1 MQDQAVR
8 PFKGLVNDNGEVL
21 TKKKE
26 EKIMNEELTKEE
38 KKWFGTLLSYAKGSG
53 GRLGTSV
60 IFSMISLV
68 SGLVPYYCV
77 YRILDGY
84 ITGSLDKTVVLRFCL
99 VAFLAYLLKVVCFG
113 ISTGISHYVAFNV
126 LEGLRL
132 KVADVFLKAP
142 LGEVYDHSIG
152 EIKGVIVDKI
162 EDIEPPLAHVVPE
175 GAGHI
180 LLPIVCFIALILVD
194 VRVAFASLL
203 ALPLGMI
210 FMMLTFKLSGKNM
223 TKYQEANA
231 NMSSMIV
238 EYVEGIEVIKAFG
251 KAGVSYEKFAG
262 AIKNYRDF
270 VIEWLESTW
279 VTMKL
284 AFAFM
289 PATLLGVVPVSILLV
304 SKGSMTISEM
314 ALAVM
319 LAMSMVISMAKIE
332 VFSNGLRQMQYTVL
346 EIQKLLKI
354 DRFPEPSVDK
364 LPDDHTIEMK
374 DVHFSY
380 DDEEGEVLH
389 GIDLTMKEG
398 SFTALVGPSG
408 GGKSTVAKLIARF
421 WDVSGGSISIGGIDI
436 KDMKVTTLANI
447 VSFVTQDNFLF
458 SRSIMENIRLG
469 KPDATD
475 EEVMEAAKAAC
486 CDEFIRKLP
495 DGYDTSAGEA
505 GKRLSGGER
514 QRIAIARM
522 MLKDSPIVI
531 LDEATAFTDPENET
545 KLQESIANLTRGKTL
560 LVIAHR
566 LSTIKNADNIVVL
579 DNGRIEA
586 QGTQE
591 ELMAASPLYNRMW
604 QAHIGARNWA
614 AGNVADRHVKEA

>member
-1 MQDQAVR
+1 
-8 PFKGLVNDNGEVL
+8 
-21 TKKKE
+21 
-26 EKIMNEELTKEE
+26 MNEDAMNE

-53 GRLGTSV
+53 GRLGISV
-60 IFSMISLV
+60 VLSMLSLL
-68 SGLVPYYCV
+68 SGLIPYYCV
-77 YRILDGY
+77 YRIVDRY
-84 ITGSLDKTVVLRFCL
+84 MAGSLDKQYILTCCFVAVCAYFIKVLF
-99 VAFLAYLLKVVCFG
+99 FG
-113 ISTGISHYVAFNV
+113 FSTGISHYVAFNV

-132 KVADVFLKAP
+132 KVADTFLKAP
-142 LGEVYDHSIG
+142 LGEVYAHSIG

-180 LLPIVCFIALILVD
+180 LLPVISFIALAIVD
-194 VRVAFASLL
+194 IRVALAALI
-203 ALPLGMI
+203 ALPLGLV

-223 TKYQEANA
+223 EKYQTANA
-231 NMSSMIV
+231 HMSSVIV

-262 AIKNYRDF
+262 SITNYKDF
-270 VIEWLESTW
+270 VIEWMESTW
-279 VTMKL
+279 ITMKL
-284 AFAFM
+284 AFAFL

-304 SKGSMTISEM
+304 GNGSLTVSEM
-314 ALAVM
+314 ALCVM

-332 VFSNGLRQMQYTVL
+332 IFSNGLRQMQYTVC
-346 EIQKLLKI
+346 EIQKLLDIKSLSES
-354 DRFPEPSVDK
+354 DANK
-364 LPDDHTIEMK
+364 KPDEYSIELN
-374 DVHFSY
+374 DVHFAY
-380 DDEEGEVLH
+380 DEKEGEVLK
-389 GIDLTMKEG
+389 GINLSLKEG

-421 WDVSGGSISIGGIDI
+421 WDVTGGSIKIGGIDI
-436 KDMKVTTLANI
+436 KDISVTALADI

-469 KPDATD
+469 KPDASD
-475 EEVMEAAKAAC
+475 EEVIQAARAAC
-486 CDEFIRKLP
+486 CEDFILKLP
-495 DGYDTSAGEA
+495 EGYNTSAGEA

-522 MLKDSPIVI
+522 MLKDAPIVI

-545 KLQESIANLTRGKTL
+545 KLQESIGNLTKGKTL

-586 QGTQE
+586 EGTQE
-591 ELMAASPLYNRMW
+591 ELMEKSPLYQRMW

-614 AGNVADRHVKEA
+614 AGNVKEA

>member
-1 MQDQAVR
+1 M
-8 PFKGLVNDNGEVL
+8 NDEV
-21 TKKKE
+21 
-26 EKIMNEELTKEE
+26 TKEE
-38 KKWFGTLLSYAKGSG
+38 KRWFGTLLSYAKGSG
-53 GRLGTSV
+53 GKLFVSV
-60 IFSMISLV
+60 IFSIISLI
-68 SGLVPYYCV
+68 SGLVPYYFV
-77 YRILDGY
+77 YLMLDRY
-84 ITGSLDKTVVLRFCL
+84 ITGDLDKPFVLNCSL
-99 VAFLAYLLKVVCFG
+99 AALLAYLLKVICFG
-113 ISTGISHYVAFNV
+113 ISTGISHHVAFNV

-132 KVADVFLKAP
+132 KVADTFLKAP
-142 LGEVYDHSIG
+142 LGEVYAHSIG
-152 EIKGVIVDKI
+152 EIKNVIIDKI

-180 LLPIVCFIALILVD
+180 LLPIVCFAALALVD
-194 VRVAFASLL
+194 IRVAL
-203 ALPLGMI
+203 AALAAFPLGLI

-223 TKYQEANA
+223 EKYQMANA
-231 NMSSMIV
+231 GMSSMIV

-251 KAGVSYEKFAG
+251 KTGSSYEKFAG
-262 AIKNYRDF
+262 SICDYRDF
-270 VIEWLESTW
+270 VIEWLKSTW

-304 SKGSMTISEM
+304 NNGSMTVSEM
-314 ALAVM
+314 ALSVM

-346 EIQKLLKI
+346 EVKKFLDIKSLSE
-354 DRFPEPSVDK
+354 PETEH
-364 LPDDHTIEMK
+364 LPDEYSIEMT
-374 DVHFSY
+374 DVHFTY
-380 DDEEGEVLH
+380 DEEQGEVLH
-389 GIDLTMKEG
+389 GIDLTIPEG

-421 WDVSGGSISIGGIDI
+421 WDVSSGSIKIGGIDI
-436 KDMKVTTLANI
+436 KDMKVESLADI

-458 SRSIMENIRLG
+458 SRSIKENIRLG
-469 KPDATD
+469 NPNATD
-475 EEVMEAAKAAC
+475 EEVMRAAKAAC
-486 CDEFIRKLP
+486 CDEFIQKLP

-522 MLKDSPIVI
+522 MLKDAPIVI

-545 KLQESIANLTRGKTL
+545 KLQASIANLTRGKTL

-566 LSTIKNADNIVVL
+566 LSTIKNADRIVVL
-579 DNGRIEA
+579 NDGRIEDM
-586 QGTQE
+586 GTQE
-591 ELMAASPLYNRMW
+591 ELMERSPLYNRMW

-614 AGNVADRHVKEA
+614 AGNLKEA

>member
-1 MQDQAVR
+1 M
-8 PFKGLVNDNGEVL
+8 NGEG
-21 TKKKE
+21 
-26 EKIMNEELTKEE
+26 IEE

-53 GRLGTSV
+53 GRLGASV
-60 IFSMISLV
+60 VFSMISLI
-68 SGLVPYYCV
+68 SGLVPYYLV
-77 YRILDGY
+77 YRMLDLY
-84 ITGSLDKTVVLRFCL
+84 IEGELDK
-99 VAFLAYLLKVVCFG
+99 AFVIKYSLAALLAYLIKVVCFG

-142 LGEVYDHSIG
+142 LGEVYAHSIG
-152 EIKGVIVDKI
+152 EIKSVIIDKI

-180 LLPIVCFIALILVD
+180 LLPIVCFIALAIVD
-194 VRVAFASLL
+194 IRVALASLL
-203 ALPLGMI
+203 ALPLGLV

-223 TKYQEANA
+223 AKYQEANA
-231 NMSSMIV
+231 SMSSMIV

-251 KAGVSYEKFAG
+251 KTGVSYEKFAG
-262 AIKNYRDF
+262 SICNYRDF
-270 VIEWLESTW
+270 VIEWLKSTW
-279 VTMKL
+279 ITMKL

-304 SKGSMTISEM
+304 NKGSMTVSEM
-314 ALAVM
+314 ALSVM

-346 EIQKLLKI
+346 EVKKFLDIPSLVE
-354 DRFPEPSVDK
+354 PETERLPSEF
-364 LPDDHTIEMK
+364 TIEMS
-374 DVHFSY
+374 DVHFTY
-380 DDEEGEVLH
+380 DEEQGEVLH
-389 GIDLTMKEG
+389 GIDLTMPEG

-421 WDVSGGSISIGGIDI
+421 WDVTGGSIKIGGIDI
-436 KDMKVTTLANI
+436 RDMKVESLANV

-458 SRSIMENIRLG
+458 ARSIKENIRLG
-469 KPDATD
+469 NPNASD
-475 EEVMEAAKAAC
+475 EQVMRAAKAAC
-486 CDEFIRKLP
+486 CDDFIRKLP
-495 DGYDTSAGEA
+495 QGYDTSAGEA

-522 MLKDSPIVI
+522 MLKDAPIVI

-545 KLQESIANLTRGKTL
+545 RLQESIANLTKGKTL

-566 LSTIKNADNIVVL
+566 LSTIKNADRIVVL
-579 DNGRIEA
+579 NDGRIEDA
-586 QGTQE
+586 GTQE
-591 ELMAASPLYNRMW
+591 ELMARSPLYNRMW

-614 AGNVADRHVKEA
+614 AGNKKEA

>member
-1 MQDQAVR
+1 
-8 PFKGLVNDNGEVL
+8 
-21 TKKKE
+21 
-26 EKIMNEELTKEE
+26 MNEEAMNE
-38 KKWFGTLLSYAKGSG
+38 KNWFGTLLSYAKGSG

-60 IFSMISLV
+60 VFSVLSLV
-68 SGLVPYYCV
+68 AGLIPYYCV
-77 YRILDGY
+77 YRIVDRY
-84 ITGSLDKTVVLRFCL
+84 MEGSLDKQYVLTWCL
-99 VAFLAYLLKVVCFG
+99 IALCAYLIKVLFFG

-132 KVADVFLKAP
+132 KVADTFLKAP
-142 LGEVYDHSIG
+142 LGEVYAHSIG

-180 LLPIVCFIALILVD
+180 LLPIVSFIALAVVD
-194 VRVAFASLL
+194 IRVALAALI
-203 ALPLGMI
+203 ALPLGLL
-210 FMMLTFKLSGKNM
+210 FMALTFKLSGKNM
-223 TKYQEANA
+223 EKYQTANA
-231 NMSSMIV
+231 HMSSVIV

-262 AIKNYRDF
+262 SITDYKNF
-270 VIEWLESTW
+270 VIEWMESTW
-279 VTMKL
+279 ITMKL
-284 AFAFM
+284 AFAFL
-289 PATLLGVVPVSILLV
+289 PATLLGVVPISILLIGKGELSV
-304 SKGSMTISEM
+304 SQM
-314 ALAVM
+314 ALCAM

-332 VFSNGLRQMQYTVL
+332 VFSNGLRQMQYTVC
-346 EIQKLLKI
+346 EIQKLLNIKGLSES
-354 DRFPEPSVDK
+354 DSHK
-364 LPDDHTIEMK
+364 KPDEYSIELN
-374 DVHFSY
+374 DVHFAY
-380 DDEEGEVLH
+380 DEKEGEVLK
-389 GIDLTMKEG
+389 GINLSLKEG

-421 WDVSGGSISIGGIDI
+421 WDVTGGSIKIGGIDI
-436 KDMKVTTLANI
+436 KNISVTDLADI

-475 EEVMEAAKAAC
+475 EEVMQAARAAC
-486 CDEFIRKLP
+486 CEDFILKLP
-495 DGYDTSAGEA
+495 DGYNTSAGEA

-522 MLKDSPIVI
+522 MLKDAPIVI

-545 KLQESIANLTRGKTL
+545 KLQESIANLTKGKTL

-579 DNGRIEA
+579 NNGWIEA
-586 QGTQE
+586 EGSQE
-591 ELMAASPLYNRMW
+591 ELMEKSPLYQRMW
-604 QAHIGARNWA
+604 QAHIGAKNWA
-614 AGNVADRHVKEA
+614 AGNVKEA

>member
-1 MQDQAVR
+1 
-8 PFKGLVNDNGEVL
+8 
-21 TKKKE
+21 
-26 EKIMNEELTKEE
+26 MNEEMSKEE

-53 GRLGTSV
+53 GRLGVSV
-60 IFSMISLV
+60 VFSMISLL
-68 SGLVPYYCV
+68 SGIIPYYCV
-77 YRILDGY
+77 YRILDQFIRG
-84 ITGSLDKTVVLRFCL
+84 ILEKDFILHWCL
-99 VAFLAYLLKVVCFG
+99 IALIAYLVKVVCFG

-132 KVADVFLKAP
+132 KVADTFLKAP
-142 LGEVYDHSIG
+142 LGEVYAHSIG

-180 LLPIVCFIALILVD
+180 LLPIVCFVALALVD
-194 VRVAFASLL
+194 IRVALAALL
-203 ALPLGMI
+203 ALPLGLI
-210 FMMLTFKLSGKNM
+210 FMMLTFKISGKNM

-231 NMSSMIV
+231 HMSSVIV

-251 KAGVSYEKFAG
+251 KSGVSYEKFAG
-262 AIKNYRDF
+262 AIRNYRDF
-270 VIEWLESTW
+270 VIDWLESTW

-304 SKGSMTISEM
+304 GKGSITVSEM

-332 VFSNGLRQMQYTVL
+332 IFSNGLRQMQYTVL
-346 EIQKLLKI
+346 EIQKLLNIKSL
-354 DRFPEPSVDK
+354 PEPKTEQKPEHYS
-364 LPDDHTIEMK
+364 IELK
-374 DVHFSY
+374 DVRFTY
-380 DDEEGEVLH
+380 DEANGEVLH
-389 GIDLTMKEG
+389 GINLTMKEG
-398 SFTALVGPSG
+398 GFTALVGPSG

-421 WDVSGGSISIGGIDI
+421 WDVSSGSIKIGGVDI
-436 KDMKVTTLANI
+436 KNLNVTTLADI

-458 SRSIMENIRLG
+458 SRSLMENIRLG
-469 KPDATD
+469 NPKATD
-475 EEVMEAAKAAC
+475 EEVIAVAKAAC

-495 DGYDTSAGEA
+495 DGYNTSAGEA

-522 MLKDSPIVI
+522 MLKNAPIVI

-545 KLQESIANLTRGKTL
+545 KLQESIANLTKGKTL

-566 LSTIKNADNIVVL
+566 LSTIKKADQIVVL
-579 DNGRIEA
+579 NNGQIEA

-591 ELMAASPLYNRMW
+591 ELMERSPLYQRMW

-614 AGNVADRHVKEA
+614 AGSTAK

>member
-1 MQDQAVR
+1 
-8 PFKGLVNDNGEVL
+8 
-21 TKKKE
+21 
-26 EKIMNEELTKEE
+26 MNEETAKEE

-53 GRLGTSV
+53 GKLGLSV
-60 IFSMISLV
+60 VFSMVSLLA
-68 SGLVPYYCV
+68 GLVPYYCV
-77 YRILDGY
+77 YGILDRY
-84 ITGSLDKTVVLRFCL
+84 ITDSLDK
-99 VAFLAYLLKVVCFG
+99 AFLLNRCLIALCAYLVKVICFG

-142 LGEVYDHSIG
+142 LGEVYAHSIG
-152 EIKGVIVDKI
+152 EIKSVIVDKI

-180 LLPIVCFIALILVD
+180 LLPIVCFAALAMVD
-194 VRVAFASLL
+194 IRVALASLL
-203 ALPLGMI
+203 ALPIGMI

-231 NMSSMIV
+231 HMSSMIV

-262 AIKNYRDF
+262 SIRDYRDF

-289 PATLLGVVPVSILLV
+289 PATLLGVIPVSIMLV
-304 SKGSMTISEM
+304 GKGSMTVSEM
-314 ALAVM
+314 ALSVM
-319 LAMSMVISMAKIE
+319 LAMSMVISMTKIE

-346 EIQKLLKI
+346 EIQKFLKI
-354 DRFPEPSVDK
+354 KSLPEPEKEK
-364 LPDDHTIEMK
+364 LPVSHTIELK
-374 DVHFSY
+374 DVHFTY
-380 DDEEGEVLH
+380 DEDQGEVLH
-389 GIDLTMKEG
+389 GIDLTMNEG

-421 WDVSGGSISIGGIDI
+421 WDVSGGSISIGGMNIKDI
-436 KDMKVTTLANI
+436 KVTSLADI

-475 EEVMEAAKAAC
+475 EEVISAAREAC
-486 CDEFIRKLP
+486 CDDFIRKLP
-495 DGYDTSAGEA
+495 DGYNTSAGEA

-522 MLKDSPIVI
+522 MLKNAPIVI

-545 KLQESIANLTRGKTL
+545 KLQESIANLTKGKTL

-566 LSTIKNADNIVVL
+566 LSTIKNADRIVVL
-579 DNGRIEA
+579 NDGRIEDM
-586 QGTQE
+586 GTQE
-591 ELMAASPLYNRMW
+591 ELMERSALYRRMW
-604 QAHIGARNWA
+604 QAHIGAKSWA
-614 AGNVADRHVKEA
+614 VKEA

>member
-1 MQDQAVR
+1 M
-8 PFKGLVNDNGEVL
+8 
-21 TKKKE
+21 KE
-26 EKIMNEELTKEE
+26 EMSKEE

-53 GRLGTSV
+53 GRLVSSV
-60 IFSMISLV
+60 IFSMISLL
-68 SGLVPYYCV
+68 SGILPYYCV
-77 YRILDGY
+77 YRILDRY
-84 ITGSLDKTVVLRFCL
+84 IAGNLDKDYVLYWSMTALISYL
-99 VAFLAYLLKVVCFG
+99 VKVVCFG
-113 ISTGISHYVAFNV
+113 ISTGISHFVAFNV

-132 KVADVFLKAP
+132 KVADTFLKAP
-142 LGEVYDHSIG
+142 LGEVYAHSIG

-180 LLPIVCFIALILVD
+180 LLPIVCFAALAVVD
-194 VRVAFASLL
+194 IRVALAALL
-203 ALPLGMI
+203 AFPIGLI
-210 FMMLTFKLSGKNM
+210 FMILTFKLSGKNM
-223 TKYQEANA
+223 DKYQEANA
-231 NMSSMIV
+231 HMSSVIV

-251 KAGVSYEKFAG
+251 RSGVSYEKFAG
-262 AIKNYRDF
+262 SIRDYRDF
-270 VIEWLESTW
+270 VIEWMESTW

-284 AFAFM
+284 AFAFL
-289 PATLLGVVPVSILLV
+289 PATLLGVIPVSIMLV
-304 SKGSMTISEM
+304 GKGSMTISEM
-314 ALAVM
+314 ALSVM

-346 EIQKLLKI
+346 EIQKLLNIKNL
-354 DRFPEPSVDK
+354 PEPESERK
-364 LPDDHTIEMK
+364 PDHYSIELK

-380 DDEEGEVLH
+380 DEEDGEVLH
-389 GIDLTMKEG
+389 GIDLKMKEG

-421 WDVSGGSISIGGIDI
+421 WDVTDGRIKIGDVDI
-436 KDMKVTTLANI
+436 KDLKVGTLADI

-458 SRSIMENIRLG
+458 ARSIMENIRLG
-469 KPDATD
+469 NPKATD
-475 EEVMEAAKAAC
+475 EEVIAAAKAAC

-495 DGYDTSAGEA
+495 DGYNTSAGEA

-522 MLKDSPIVI
+522 MLKNAPIVI

-545 KLQESIANLTRGKTL
+545 KLQESIANLTKGKTL

-566 LSTIKNADNIVVL
+566 LSTIKKADQIVVL
-579 DNGRIEA
+579 NGGRIEA

-591 ELMAASPLYNRMW
+591 ELMERSPIYQRMW
-604 QAHIGARNWA
+604 QAHVGAKNWA
-614 AGNVADRHVKEA
+614 AGSTAV

>member
-1 MQDQAVR
+1 
-8 PFKGLVNDNGEVL
+8 VL
-21 TKKKE
+21 TKETLDQCFSKRKGKKTMSE
-26 EKIMNEELTKEE
+26 EVTKEE

-53 GRLGTSV
+53 GRLGASV
-60 IFSMISLV
+60 IFSVISLIA
-68 SGLVPYYCV
+68 GLVPYYLV
-77 YRILDGY
+77 YRILDRY
-84 ITGSLDKTVVLRFCL
+84 ISGNLDRTYVINLSLAAL
-99 VAFLAYLLKVVCFG
+99 LAYLVKVVCFG

-142 LGEVYDHSIG
+142 LGDVTAHSIG

-180 LLPIVCFIALILVD
+180 LLPIVCFIALAIVD
-194 VRVAFASLL
+194 IRVALAALL
-203 ALPLGMI
+203 ALPLGLI

-231 NMSSMIV
+231 HMSSMIV

-251 KAGVSYEKFAG
+251 KAGVSYEKFASS
-262 AIKNYRDF
+262 IRDYRDF

-304 SKGSMTISEM
+304 GKESMTVSQM
-314 ALAVM
+314 ALSVM

-332 VFSNGLRQMQYTVL
+332 IFSNGLRQMQYTVL

-354 DRFPEPSVDK
+354 KSLPEPEKEK
-364 LPDDHTIEMK
+364 LPDNYSIELK
-374 DVHFSY
+374 DVHFAY
-380 DDEEGEVLH
+380 DEEDGEVLH
-389 GIDLTMKEG
+389 GIDLSMKEG

-421 WDVSGGSISIGGIDI
+421 WDVSSGSISIGGVDI
-436 KDMKVTTLANI
+436 KELKVTSLADI

-458 SRSIMENIRLG
+458 SRTIMENIRLG
-469 KPDATD
+469 KPDASD
-475 EEVMEAAKAAC
+475 EEVIEAAKSAC

-495 DGYDTSAGEA
+495 DGYNTSAGEA

-522 MLKDSPIVI
+522 MLKNAPVVI

-566 LSTIKNADNIVVL
+566 LSTIKNADRIVVL
-579 DNGRIEA
+579 DDGRIEA
-586 QGTQE
+586 VGTQE
-591 ELMAASPLYNRMW
+591 ELMEKSPLYQRMW
-604 QAHIGARNWA
+604 QAHIGARSWA
-614 AGNVADRHVKEA
+614 AGNVKEA

>member
-1 MQDQAVR
+1 MNEEVR
-8 PFKGLVNDNGEVL
+8 
-21 TKKKE
+21 KKE
-26 EKIMNEELTKEE
+26 EKN
-38 KKWFGTLLSYAKGSG
+38 WFGTLLSYAKGSG
-53 GRLGTSV
+53 GRLV
-60 IFSMISLV
+60 FSMVLSMVSLLA
-68 SGLVPYYCV
+68 GLIPYYLV
-77 YRILDGY
+77 YRILDRY
-84 ITGSLDKTVVLRFCL
+84 IGGTLDKPFVLYISLFAL
-99 VAFLAYLLKVVCFG
+99 LAYLVKVICFG
-113 ISTGISHYVAFNV
+113 FSTGISHYVAFHV

-132 KVADVFLKAP
+132 KVADTFLKAP
-142 LGEVYDHSIG
+142 LGEVYAHSIG

-180 LLPIVCFIALILVD
+180 VLPIVCFVALALVD
-194 VRVAFASLL
+194 IRVALGALL
-203 ALPLGMI
+203 AFPVGLI
-210 FMMLTFKLSGKNM
+210 FMMLTFKISGKNM

-231 NMSSMIV
+231 HMSSIIV

-262 AIKNYRDF
+262 SIVNYRDF
-270 VIEWLESTW
+270 VIEWLQSTW

-304 SKGSMTISEM
+304 GKGSMTISEM
-314 ALAVM
+314 ALSVM

-346 EIQKLLKI
+346 EIQKILNIKSL
-354 DRFPEPSVDK
+354 PEPEEEK
-364 LPDDHTIEMK
+364 LPEEYSIELQ
-374 DVHFSY
+374 DVHFTY
-380 DDEEGEVLH
+380 EEEKGEVLH
-389 GIDLTMKEG
+389 GIDLSMKEG

-421 WDVSGGSISIGGIDI
+421 WDVSSGSITIGGVDF
-436 KDMKVTTLANI
+436 KNMKVTSLANI

-458 SRSIMENIRLG
+458 SKSIMENIRLG
-469 KPDATD
+469 NPTATD
-475 EEVMEAAKAAC
+475 EEVIEASRAAC

-495 DGYDTSAGEA
+495 EGYQTSAGEA

-522 MLKDSPIVI
+522 MLKNAPIVI

-545 KLQESIANLTRGKTL
+545 KLQESIANLTKGKTL

-566 LSTIKNADNIVVL
+566 LSTIKNADRIVVL
-579 DNGRIEA
+579 NDGRIEA
-586 QGTQE
+586 TGTQE
-591 ELMAASPLYNRMW
+591 ELMEHCELYRSMW
-604 QAHIGARNWA
+604 QAHIGAKNWA
-614 AGNVADRHVKEA
+614 AGNGKRGVENV

>member
-1 MQDQAVR
+1 MS
-8 PFKGLVNDNGEVL
+8 PFKGLVNKNGKTLAKNIFNER
-21 TKKKE
+21 KKYV
-26 EKIMNEELTKEE
+26 MNEQMSKEE
-38 KKWFGTLLSYAKGSG
+38 KKWFGTLMSYAKGSG
-53 GRLGTSV
+53 GRLGVSV
-60 IFSMISLV
+60 VFSMISLL
-68 SGLVPYYCV
+68 SGIIPYYCV
-77 YRILDGY
+77 YRILDCFILGGLEKD
-84 ITGSLDKTVVLRFCL
+84 IVIHWSLIALIAYFVKVL
-99 VAFLAYLLKVVCFG
+99 CFG

-132 KVADVFLKAP
+132 KVADTFLKAP
-142 LGEVYDHSIG
+142 LGEVYAHSIG

-180 LLPIVCFIALILVD
+180 LLPMVCFVALAVIDIRIALS
-194 VRVAFASLL
+194 ALL
-203 ALPLGMI
+203 AFPIGFI
-210 FMMLTFKLSGKNM
+210 FMILTFVISGKNM

-231 NMSSMIV
+231 HMSSVIV

-251 KAGVSYEKFAG
+251 KSGVSYEKFA
-262 AIKNYRDF
+262 ASICNYRDF
-270 VIEWLESTW
+270 VIDWLESTW

-304 SKGSMTISEM
+304 GKGSMTVSEM
-314 ALAVM
+314 ALSVM

-332 VFSNGLRQMQYTVL
+332 IFSNGLRQMQYTVL
-346 EIQKLLKI
+346 EIQKLLNIKSL
-354 DRFPEPSVDK
+354 PEPKNEKKPKHYS
-364 LPDDHTIEMK
+364 IELN
-374 DVHFSY
+374 DVRFTY
-380 DDEEGEVLH
+380 DEEDGEVLH
-389 GIDLTMKEG
+389 GINLAMKEG

-421 WDVSGGSISIGGIDI
+421 WDVSGGSIKIGGVDI
-436 KDMKVTTLANI
+436 KELKVTTLADI

-458 SRSIMENIRLG
+458 SRSLMENIRLG
-469 KPDATD
+469 NPKASD
-475 EEVMEAAKAAC
+475 EEVIAVAKAAC

-495 DGYDTSAGEA
+495 DGYNTSAGEA

-522 MLKDSPIVI
+522 MLKNAPIVI

-566 LSTIKNADNIVVL
+566 LSTIKKADQIVVL
-579 DNGRIEA
+579 NDGIIEA

-591 ELMAASPLYNRMW
+591 ELMNKSLLYQRMW

-614 AGNVADRHVKEA
+614 AGSTAV

>member
-1 MQDQAVR
+1 MS
-8 PFKGLVNDNGEVL
+8 
-21 TKKKE
+21 
-26 EKIMNEELTKEE
+26 MNEEVTTEE
-38 KKWFGTLLSYAKGSG
+38 KKWFATLLSYAKGSG
-53 GRLGTSV
+53 GRLGASV

-77 YRILDGY
+77 CSILDRY
-84 ITGSLDKTVVLRFCL
+84 MSGSPDRSMVLRYCL
-99 VAFLAYLLKVVCFG
+99 IAFIAYLVKVICFG

-142 LGEVYDHSIG
+142 LGEVYAHSIG

-180 LLPIVCFIALILVD
+180 LLPIVCFIALATLDI
-194 VRVAFASLL
+194 RVALAALL
-203 ALPLGMI
+203 ALPIGMV

-262 AIKNYRDF
+262 AIRNYRDF
-270 VIEWLESTW
+270 VIEWLEGTW

-304 SKGSMTISEM
+304 QKGSMTISEM

-354 DRFPEPSVDK
+354 DSLPEPSVEK
-364 LPDDHTIEMK
+364 LPEDHTIEIK

-380 DDEEGEVLH
+380 DDEEEVLH

-421 WDVSGGSISIGGIDI
+421 WDVSGGSISIGGTDI
-436 KDMKVTTLANI
+436 KDMKVTSLANI

-458 SRSIMENIRLG
+458 SRSIKENIRLG
-469 KPDATD
+469 NPDASD
-475 EEVMEAAKAAC
+475 EEVMEAARAAC
-486 CDEFIRKLP
+486 CDEFIAKLP

-522 MLKDSPIVI
+522 MLKNAPIVI

-545 KLQESIANLTRGKTL
+545 KLQASIANLTKGKTL

-566 LSTIKNADNIVVL
+566 LSTIKKADNIVVL
-579 DNGRIEA
+579 NNGRIEA

-591 ELMAASPLYNRMW
+591 ELMENCPLYRRMW
-604 QAHIGARNWA
+604 QAHVGARGWA
-614 AGNVADRHVKEA
+614 AGNAAYRQAKEA

>member
-1 MQDQAVR
+1 M
-8 PFKGLVNDNGEVL
+8 GENL
-21 TKKKE
+21 K
-26 EKIMNEELTKEE
+26 KEE

-53 GRLGTSV
+53 GRLGASV
-60 IFSMISLV
+60 FFSMVSLIA
-68 SGLVPYYCV
+68 GLVPYYLV
-77 YRILDGY
+77 YLILDRY
-84 ITGSLDKTVVLRFCL
+84 IEGNLDRAYVLNL
-99 VAFLAYLLKVVCFG
+99 GLAAVLAYLVKVICFG

-142 LGEVYDHSIG
+142 LGEVTAHSIG

-180 LLPIVCFIALILVD
+180 LLPIVCFIALTMVD
-194 VRVAFASLL
+194 IRVALAALL
-203 ALPLGMI
+203 ALPLGLV

-223 TKYQEANA
+223 TKYQEANSH
-231 NMSSMIV
+231 MSSMIV

-251 KAGVSYEKFAG
+251 RAGVSYEKFAG
-262 AIKNYRDF
+262 SIMNYRDF
-270 VIEWLESTW
+270 VVEWMESTW

-289 PATLLGVVPVSILLV
+289 PATLLGVIPVSILLV
-304 SKGSMTISEM
+304 GKGSMTVSQM
-314 ALAVM
+314 ALSVM

-332 VFSNGLRQMQYTVL
+332 IFSNGLRQMQYTVL
-346 EIQKLLKI
+346 EIQKLLNIKSL
-354 DRFPEPSVDK
+354 PEPEEEK
-364 LPDDHTIEMK
+364 RPDNYAIEIK

-380 DDEEGEVLH
+380 DEEDGEVLH
-389 GIDLTMKEG
+389 GINLSMEEG

-421 WDVSGGSISIGGIDI
+421 WDVSSGSISIGGVDI
-436 KDMKVTTLANI
+436 KELKVTSLADI

-475 EEVMEAAKAAC
+475 EEVIRAAKSAC
-486 CDEFIRKLP
+486 CDEFIRRLP
-495 DGYDTSAGEA
+495 DGYNTSAGEA

-522 MLKDSPIVI
+522 MLKNAPVVI

-560 LVIAHR
+560 LVMAHR
-566 LSTIKNADNIVVL
+566 LSTIKNADRIVVL
-579 DNGRIEA
+579 NDGRIEA
-586 QGTQE
+586 EGTQE
-591 ELMAASPLYNRMW
+591 ELMEKSSLYQRMW
-604 QAHIGARNWA
+604 QAHIGARSWA
-614 AGNVADRHVKEA
+614 AGNVKEA

>member
-1 MQDQAVR
+1 M
-8 PFKGLVNDNGEVL
+8 NDEV
-21 TKKKE
+21 TKA
-26 EKIMNEELTKEE
+26 EKR
-38 KKWFGTLLSYAKGSG
+38 WFGTLLSYAKGSG
-53 GRLGTSV
+53 GKLFVSV
-60 IFSMISLV
+60 IFSMISLI
-68 SGLVPYYCV
+68 SGLVPYYFV
-77 YRILDGY
+77 YLMLDRY
-84 ITGSLDKTVVLRFCL
+84 ITGDLDKPFVLNCSL
-99 VAFLAYLLKVVCFG
+99 AALLAYLLKVICFG
-113 ISTGISHYVAFNV
+113 ISTGISHHVAFNV

-132 KVADVFLKAP
+132 KVADTFLKAP
-142 LGEVYDHSIG
+142 LGEVYAHSIG
-152 EIKGVIVDKI
+152 EIKNVIIDKI

-180 LLPIVCFIALILVD
+180 LLPIVCFAALALVD
-194 VRVAFASLL
+194 IRVAL
-203 ALPLGMI
+203 AALAAFPIGLI

-223 TKYQEANA
+223 EKYQKANA
-231 NMSSMIV
+231 GMSSMIV

-251 KAGVSYEKFAG
+251 KTGVSYEKFAG
-262 AIKNYRDF
+262 SICDYRDF
-270 VIEWLESTW
+270 VIEWLKSTW

-289 PATLLGVVPVSILLV
+289 PATLLGVVPVCILLTG
-304 SKGSMTISEM
+304 KGNITVSEM
-314 ALAVM
+314 ALSVM

-346 EIQKLLKI
+346 EVKKFLDIKSLSE
-354 DRFPEPSVDK
+354 PETEH
-364 LPDDHTIEMK
+364 LPDEYSIEMT
-374 DVHFSY
+374 DVHFTY
-380 DDEEGEVLH
+380 DEEQGEVLH
-389 GIDLTMKEG
+389 GIDLTIPEG

-421 WDVSGGSISIGGIDI
+421 WDVSSGSIKIGGIDI
-436 KDMKVTTLANI
+436 KDMKVESLADI

-458 SRSIMENIRLG
+458 SRSIKENIRLG
-469 KPDATD
+469 NPNATD
-475 EEVMEAAKAAC
+475 EEVMRVAKAAC
-486 CDEFIRKLP
+486 CDEFIQKLP

-522 MLKDSPIVI
+522 MLKDAPIVI

-566 LSTIKNADNIVVL
+566 LSTIKNADRIVVL
-579 DNGRIEA
+579 NDGCIEDM
-586 QGTQE
+586 GTQE
-591 ELMAASPLYNRMW
+591 ELMERSPLYNRMW

-614 AGNVADRHVKEA
+614 AGNLKEA

>member
-1 MQDQAVR
+1 
-8 PFKGLVNDNGEVL
+8 
-21 TKKKE
+21 
-26 EKIMNEELTKEE
+26 MNETASQEE

-53 GRLGTSV
+53 GRLGVSV
-60 IFSMISLV
+60 VFSMISLIA
-68 SGLVPYYCV
+68 GLIPYYLV
-77 YRILDGY
+77 YRILDRY
-84 ITGSLDKTVVLRFCL
+84 MAGSLDKAYVLQLSLAAVC
-99 VAFLAYLLKVVCFG
+99 AYLVKVLCFG
-113 ISTGISHYVAFNV
+113 ISTGISHYVAFHV

-132 KVADVFLKAP
+132 KVADTFLKAP
-142 LGEVYDHSIG
+142 LGEVYAHSIG

-180 LLPIVCFIALILVD
+180 LLPIVCFIALVMVD
-194 VRVAFASLL
+194 IRVALAALL
-203 ALPLGMI
+203 ALPLGLV
-210 FMMLTFKLSGKNM
+210 FMMLTFKLSGENM

-231 NMSSMIV
+231 RMSSMIV

-262 AIKNYRDF
+262 AIRDYRDF

-304 SKGSMTISEM
+304 GKGSMTVSEM
-314 ALAVM
+314 ALSVM

-332 VFSNGLRQMQYTVL
+332 IFSNGLRQMQYTVL
-346 EIQKLLKI
+346 EIQKLLTIKSL
-354 DRFPEPSVDK
+354 PEPETEK
-364 LPDDHTIEMK
+364 LPESYSIELK
-374 DVHFSY
+374 DVHFTY
-380 DDEEGEVLH
+380 DEEDGEVLH
-389 GIDLTMKEG
+389 GIDLTMEEG

-421 WDVSGGSISIGGIDI
+421 WDVSSGSIRIGGVDI
-436 KDMKVTTLANI
+436 KDLKVTSLADI

-475 EEVMEAAKAAC
+475 EEVMQAAKAAC
-486 CDEFIRKLP
+486 CDEFIQKLP
-495 DGYDTSAGEA
+495 DGYNTSAGEA

-522 MLKDSPIVI
+522 MLKNAPVVI

-545 KLQESIANLTRGKTL
+545 KLQESIANLTKGKTL

-566 LSTIKNADNIVVL
+566 LSTIKNADRIVVL
-579 DNGRIEA
+579 NDGRVEA

-591 ELMAASPLYNRMW
+591 ELMAGSPLYSRMW
-604 QAHIGARNWA
+604 QAHIGARSWA
-614 AGNVADRHVKEA
+614 AGNVREA

>member
-1 MQDQAVR
+1 
-8 PFKGLVNDNGEVL
+8 
-21 TKKKE
+21 
-26 EKIMNEELTKEE
+26 MNEETAKEE

-53 GRLGTSV
+53 GKLGLSV
-60 IFSMISLV
+60 VFSMVSLLA
-68 SGLVPYYCV
+68 GLVPYYCV
-77 YRILDGY
+77 YGILDRY
-84 ITGSLDKTVVLRFCL
+84 ITDSLDK
-99 VAFLAYLLKVVCFG
+99 AFLINRCLIALCAYLVKVICFG

-142 LGEVYDHSIG
+142 LGEVYAHSIG
-152 EIKGVIVDKI
+152 EIKSVIVDKI

-180 LLPIVCFIALILVD
+180 LLPIVCFVALTMVD
-194 VRVAFASLL
+194 IRVALASLL
-203 ALPLGMI
+203 ALPIGMI

-231 NMSSMIV
+231 HMSSMIV

-262 AIKNYRDF
+262 SIRDYRDF

-289 PATLLGVVPVSILLV
+289 PATLLGVIPVSILLV
-304 SKGSMTISEM
+304 GKGSMTVSEM
-314 ALAVM
+314 ALSVM
-319 LAMSMVISMAKIE
+319 LAMSMVISMTKIE

-346 EIQKLLKI
+346 EIQKFLKI
-354 DRFPEPSVDK
+354 KSLPEPEKEK
-364 LPDDHTIEMK
+364 LPVSHTIELK
-374 DVHFSY
+374 DVHFTY
-380 DDEEGEVLH
+380 DEEQGEVLH
-389 GIDLTMKEG
+389 GIDLTMNEG

-421 WDVSGGSISIGGIDI
+421 WDVSGGSISIGGMNIKDI
-436 KDMKVTTLANI
+436 KVTSLADI

-475 EEVMEAAKAAC
+475 EEVISAARAAC
-486 CDEFIRKLP
+486 CDDFIRKLP
-495 DGYDTSAGEA
+495 DGYNTSAGEA

-522 MLKDSPIVI
+522 MLKNAPIVI

-545 KLQESIANLTRGKTL
+545 KLQESIANLTKGKTL

-566 LSTIKNADNIVVL
+566 LSTIKNADRIVVL
-579 DNGRIEA
+579 NDGRIEDM
-586 QGTQE
+586 GTQE
-591 ELMAASPLYNRMW
+591 ELMERSALYKRMW
-604 QAHIGARNWA
+604 QAHIGAKSWA
-614 AGNVADRHVKEA
+614 VKEA

>member
-1 MQDQAVR
+1 MD
-8 PFKGLVNDNGEVL
+8 
-21 TKKKE
+21 E
-26 EKIMNEELTKEE
+26 EMNEEVTKEISDEE

-53 GRLGTSV
+53 GRLGISV
-60 IFSMISLV
+60 VFSMVSLLA
-68 SGLVPYYCV
+68 GLFPYYCV
-77 YRILDGY
+77 YRILDRFIAG
-84 ITGSLDKTVVLRFCL
+84 TLDKEYVLYWCL
-99 VAFLAYLLKVVCFG
+99 AALIAYLVKVICFG
-113 ISTGISHYVAFNV
+113 ISTGISHFVAFNV

-142 LGEVYDHSIG
+142 LGEVYAHSIG

-180 LLPIVCFIALILVD
+180 LLPVVCFIALAVVD
-194 VRVAFASLL
+194 IRIALAALL
-203 ALPLGMI
+203 ALPLGMV

-231 NMSSMIV
+231 HMSSVIV

-262 AIKNYRDF
+262 SIRNYRDF
-270 VIEWLESTW
+270 VIEWMESTW

-289 PATLLGVVPVSILLV
+289 PATLLGVVPVCILLIG
-304 SKGSMTISEM
+304 KGSMTVSEM
-314 ALAVM
+314 ALSVM

-332 VFSNGLRQMQYTVL
+332 IFSNGLRQMQYTVL

-354 DRFPEPSVDK
+354 KSLPEPEHDRK
-364 LPDDHTIEMK
+364 PENYTIELK

-380 DDEEGEVLH
+380 EDEEGEVLH

-421 WDVSGGSISIGGIDI
+421 WDVTGGSISIGGINI
-436 KDMKVTTLANI
+436 KDMKVTSLADI

-469 KPDATD
+469 NPEATD
-475 EEVMEAAKAAC
+475 EEVIQAAKAAC

-495 DGYDTSAGEA
+495 DGYNTSAGEA

-522 MLKDSPIVI
+522 MLKDAPVVI

-566 LSTIKNADNIVVL
+566 LSTIRNADRIVVL
-579 DNGRIEA
+579 NDGRIEA
-586 QGTQE
+586 EGTQE
-591 ELMAASPLYNRMW
+591 ELMESSPLYNRMW
-604 QAHIGARNWA
+604 QAHIGAKNWA
-614 AGNVADRHVKEA
+614 AGGDIPTEHTYAQSVS

>member
-1 MQDQAVR
+1 
-8 PFKGLVNDNGEVL
+8 
-21 TKKKE
+21 
-26 EKIMNEELTKEE
+26 MNEEVTKEE
-38 KKWFGTLLSYAKGSG
+38 KKWFKTLLSYAKGSG
-53 GRLGTSV
+53 GRLGLSV
-60 IFSMISLV
+60 VFSMVSLI

-84 ITGSLDKTVVLRFCL
+84 IAGNADKSLILHYCL
-99 VAFLAYLLKVVCFG
+99 TALFAYLVKVICFG

-126 LEGLRL
+126 LEGLRV
-132 KVADVFLKAP
+132 KVSDVFLKAP
-142 LGEVYDHSIG
+142 LGEVYSHSIG
-152 EIKGVIVDKI
+152 QIKSVIVDKI

-180 LLPIVCFIALILVD
+180 LLPIVCFIALAFID
-194 VRVAFASLL
+194 IRVALGALA
-203 ALPLGMI
+203 ALPLGLV
-210 FMMLTFKLSGKNM
+210 FMMLTFWLSGKNM

-262 AIKNYRDF
+262 SIRDYRDF

-289 PATLLGVVPVSILLV
+289 PATLLGVVPVSIVLV
-304 SKGSMTISEM
+304 QKGSMTISEM

-354 DRFPEPSVDK
+354 KSLPEPSSDD
-364 LPDDHTIEMK
+364 LPDGYSIELN
-374 DVHFSY
+374 DVRFSY

-389 GIDLTMKEG
+389 GINLSLKEG

-421 WDVSGGSISIGGIDI
+421 WDVSGGTISIGGCDI
-436 KDMKVTTLANI
+436 KNMKVTSLANI

-458 SRSIMENIRLG
+458 ARSIKENIRLG
-469 KPDATD
+469 KPDASD
-475 EEVMEAAKAAC
+475 EEVIKAAKAAC

-522 MLKDSPIVI
+522 MLKNAPIVI

-545 KLQESIANLTRGKTL
+545 KLQESIANLTKGKTL

-579 DNGRIEA
+579 DDGRIVA

-591 ELMAASPLYNRMW
+591 ELMESCPLYNRMW
-604 QAHIGARNWA
+604 QAHIGARSWA
-614 AGNVADRHVKEA
+614 AGNAAAGQVKEA

>member
-1 MQDQAVR
+1 
-8 PFKGLVNDNGEVL
+8 
-21 TKKKE
+21 
-26 EKIMNEELTKEE
+26 MNEEMTKEE

-53 GRLGTSV
+53 GRLGASV
-60 IFSMISLV
+60 LFSMISLL
-68 SGLVPYYCV
+68 SGIVPYYCV
-77 YRILDGY
+77 YRILDRF
-84 ITGSLDKTVVLRFCL
+84 IFGSLEKDFVLQWSL
-99 VAFLAYLLKVVCFG
+99 IAFIAYLVKVVCFG
-113 ISTGISHYVAFNV
+113 ISTAISHYVAFHV

-132 KVADVFLKAP
+132 KVADTFLKAP
-142 LGEVYDHSIG
+142 LGKVYEHSIG

-180 LLPIVCFIALILVD
+180 LLPIVCFAALAFVD
-194 VRVAFASLL
+194 IRVALAALL
-203 ALPLGMI
+203 ALPLGLV
-210 FMMLTFKLSGKNM
+210 FMMLTFKLSGENM

-231 NMSSMIV
+231 HMSSMIV

-251 KAGVSYEKFAG
+251 RAGVSYEKFAG
-262 AIKNYRDF
+262 AIRDYRDF

-304 SKGSMTISEM
+304 GKGSMTVSEM
-314 ALAVM
+314 ALSVM

-332 VFSNGLRQMQYTVL
+332 IFSNGLRQMQYTVL

-354 DRFPEPSVDK
+354 KSLPEPATEK
-364 LPDDHTIEMK
+364 LPERYSIELR

-380 DDEEGEVLH
+380 DDTDDKDSEVLH
-389 GIDLTMKEG
+389 GIDLTMEQG

-421 WDVSGGSISIGGIDI
+421 WDVNSGSISIGGVDI
-436 KDMKVTTLANI
+436 RNLGVAALADI

-458 SRSIMENIRLG
+458 SRSLMENIRLG
-469 KPDATD
+469 NPKATD
-475 EEVMEAAKAAC
+475 EEVISAAKAAC

-495 DGYDTSAGEA
+495 DGYGTSAGEA

-522 MLKDSPIVI
+522 MLKNAPIVI

-566 LSTIKNADNIVVL
+566 LSTIKKADQIVVL
-579 DNGRIEA
+579 NNGRIEA
-586 QGTQE
+586 RGTQE
-591 ELMAASPLYNRMW
+591 ELMESSPLYQRMW

-614 AGNVADRHVKEA
+614 AGSAKEA

>member
-1 MQDQAVR
+1 M
-8 PFKGLVNDNGEVL
+8 NGEG
-21 TKKKE
+21 
-26 EKIMNEELTKEE
+26 IEE

-53 GRLGTSV
+53 GRLWASV
-60 IFSMISLV
+60 VFSMNSLI
-68 SGLVPYYCV
+68 SGLVPYYLV
-77 YRILDGY
+77 YRMLDLY
-84 ITGSLDKTVVLRFCL
+84 IAGELDK
-99 VAFLAYLLKVVCFG
+99 AFVIKYSLAALLAYLIKVVCFG

-142 LGEVYDHSIG
+142 LGEVYAHSIG
-152 EIKGVIVDKI
+152 EIKSVIIDKI

-180 LLPIVCFIALILVD
+180 LLPIVCFIALAIVD
-194 VRVAFASLL
+194 IRVALASLL
-203 ALPLGMI
+203 ALPLGLV

-223 TKYQEANA
+223 AKYQEANA
-231 NMSSMIV
+231 SMSSMIV

-251 KAGVSYEKFAG
+251 KTGVSYEKFAG
-262 AIKNYRDF
+262 SICNYRDF
-270 VIEWLESTW
+270 VIEWLKSTW
-279 VTMKL
+279 ITMKL

-304 SKGSMTISEM
+304 NKGSMTVSEM
-314 ALAVM
+314 ALSVM
-319 LAMSMVISMAKIE
+319 LAMFMVISMAKIE

-346 EIQKLLKI
+346 EVKKFLDIPSLVE
-354 DRFPEPSVDK
+354 PETERLPSEF
-364 LPDDHTIEMK
+364 TIEMS
-374 DVHFSY
+374 DVHFTY
-380 DDEEGEVLH
+380 DEEQGEVLH
-389 GIDLTMKEG
+389 GIDLTMPEG

-421 WDVSGGSISIGGIDI
+421 WDVTGGSIKIGGIDI
-436 KDMKVTTLANI
+436 RDMKVESLANF

-458 SRSIMENIRLG
+458 ARSIKENIRLG
-469 KPDATD
+469 NPNASD
-475 EEVMEAAKAAC
+475 EEVMRAAKSAC
-486 CDEFIRKLP
+486 CDDFIKKLP
-495 DGYDTSAGEA
+495 QGYDTSAGEA

-522 MLKDSPIVI
+522 MLKDAPIVI

-545 KLQESIANLTRGKTL
+545 RLQESIANLTKGKTL

-566 LSTIKNADNIVVL
+566 LSTIKNADRIVVL
-579 DNGRIEA
+579 NDGRIEDA
-586 QGTQE
+586 GTQE
-591 ELMAASPLYNRMW
+591 ELMARSPLYNRMW

-614 AGNVADRHVKEA
+614 AGNKKEA